1 MATDA
6 QCLDAWNAGDA
17 AAGEALF
24 ERYFDG
30 LYRFFASKVGHGI
43 DDLVQETFLACAEN
57 RERVRD
63 GSSFRAFIYGVA
75 WRRLC
80 RKWRDEYSGRAPL
93 NLSRQSVADLGPS
106 PSTGLRADEEQ
117 AALLDALRQIPAE
130 LQTVV
135 ELFYWE
141 GLTSAE
147 IGAVMSIPDGTAR
160 SRLRRAREQLRE
172 LLATAGFGVVD
183 VEASVRL
190 VRSCLDR

>member
-6 QCLDAWNAGDA
+6 QCLDAWRAGDA
-17 AAGEALF
+17 SAGEELF

-30 LYRFFASKVGHGI
+30 LYRFFANKVAHGI

-63 GSSFRAFIYGVA
+63 GSSFRAFVYGVA

-80 RKWRDEYSGRAPL
+80 RKWRDEYAQDAPM

-106 PSTGLRADEEQ
+106 PSTGLRANEEQ
-117 AALLDALRQIPAE
+117 TALLNALWSIPAE
-130 LQTVV
+130 LQMVV

-141 GLTSAE
+141 GLTSLE
-147 IGAVMSIPDGTAR
+147 IGDAMGIPDGTAR

-172 LLATAGFGVVD
+172 QMTKAGFGGED
-183 VEASVRL
+183 VESNFRL
-190 VRSCLDR
+190 ARACLDR